1 VQPRPGTVRRA
12 VLVLATAG
20 AALLAGCGGDVR
32 AVSASLESPPRP
44 AAEDPAGGAS
54 PELELP
60 EELPGIEDLPG
71 VEDLP
76 LPDQLPGAADVEQ
89 CVELTTAYTEVQVL
103 AFTGDPDGRIAE
115 LFDQLEA
122 AAPSDVADDLAVVRS
137 IIEGLGGDA
146 GVLDTT
152 SALLSSEYNTA
163 NEAVIG
169 WLTEL
174 CGG

>member
-1 VQPRPGTVRRA
+1 MQRRPGTVRTA
-12 VLVLATAG
+12 ALVLALAVA
-20 AALLAGCGGDVR
+20 AALTGCGGGAR

-44 AAEDPAGGAS
+44 EADSSAPGGA
-54 PELELP
+54 PELP
-60 EELPGIEDLPG
+60 DELPGIEDLPG

-89 CVELTTAYTEVQVL
+89 CIDLTTAYTEVQVL
-103 AFTGDPDGRIAE
+103 AFTGDADGRIPQ
-115 LFDQLEA
+115 LFDQLEQ
-122 AAPSDVADDLAVVRS
+122 AAPADVADDLAVVRS

-152 SALLSSEYNTA
+152 EALLSSEYTAA